1 MRQADMTET
10 CPEVVVG
17 SPVLQAVRDSA
28 CTAAPHEACGL
39 LLGRAE
45 PGRFVLTTCVPS
57 RNIASDPVRRFEVD
71 PAVRLR
77 VHREARRG
85 GEPMIGLYHSHPAGS
100 AAPSA
105 VDRRCL
111 YEPGLVWLITGP
123 DPSWEIRAWLA
134 LTDDFRELPLVVAD
148 A

>member
-1 MRQADMTET
+1 MTES
-10 CPEVVVG
+10 CREVVAG
-17 SPVLQAVRDSA
+17 SSVVHAVRETA
-28 CTAAPHEACGL
+28 RAAAPHEACGL

-57 RNIASDPVRRFEVD
+57 QNIAPDPIRRFEVD

-77 VHREARRG
+77 VQREARAG

-111 YEPGLVWLITGP
+111 HEPGLVWLITGP
-123 DPSWEIRAWLA
+123 DPGWEIRVWLA
-134 LTDDFRELPLVVAD
+134 LTDDFRELPLIVAD

>member
-1 MRQADMTET
+1 MIESR
-10 CPEVVVG
+10 PEVLAGSSVV
-17 SPVLQAVRDSA
+17 QAVREA
-28 CTAAPHEACGL
+28 ARAAAPIEACGL

-45 PGRFVLTTCVPS
+45 PDRFVLTACVPS
-57 RNIASDPVRRFEVD
+57 QNIASDPVRRFEVD

-77 VHREARRG
+77 VQREARAG

-111 YEPGLVWLITGP
+111 HEPGLVWLITGP
-123 DPSWEIRAWLA
+123 DPGWEIRVWLA
-134 LTDDFRELPLVVAD
+134 LTDDFRELPLIVAD

>member
-1 MRQADMTET
+1 MRQADMLESR
-10 CPEVVVG
+10 PEVVVG
-17 SPVLQAVRDSA
+17 SSVLHAVRDSA
-28 CTAAPHEACGL
+28 RTAAPHEACGL

-57 RNIASDPVRRFEVD
+57 QNIASDPVRRFEVD

-77 VHREARRG
+77 VQRETRGG

-123 DPSWEIRAWLA
+123 DPCWEIRAWLA
-134 LTDDFRELPLVVAD
+134 LTDDFRELPLIVSD

>member
-1 MRQADMTET
+1 MRQADMTESR
-10 CPEVVVG
+10 PEVVVG
-17 SPVLQAVRDSA
+17 SSVLHAVRDSA
-28 CTAAPHEACGL
+28 RTAAPHEACGL

-45 PGRFVLTTCVPS
+45 PGRFVLTACVPS
-57 RNIASDPVRRFEVD
+57 QNIASDPIRRFEVD

-77 VHREARRG
+77 VQREARGG

-111 YEPGLVWLITGP
+111 HEPGLVWLITGP